1 LGQNRDEKSLPETPV
16 HKRLTALT
24 LTLVLVL
31 QSSCGGGS
39 GVFLFNA
46 FVGFWI
52 NGCEPNGL
60 GGSERVVIQ
69 LSELSES
76 RLTGSFTVQ
85 TYDNPHCAG
94 RPTGTVQL
102 AVIQQGTQTLHAG
115 TAIRVTIG
123 GQSGENDLLFS
134 DNGRLFRGDPASAG
148 ADGFP
153 TAIDFSRP
161 WTPG

>member
-1 LGQNRDEKSLPETPV
+1 V

-24 LTLVLVL
+24 LALVLVL
-31 QSSCGGGS
+31 QSSCGGGA

-60 GGSERVVIQ
+60 GGSERVGIR
-69 LSELSES
+69 LTELSES
-76 RLTGSFTVQ
+76 SLTGSFTLLS
-85 TYDNPHCAG
+85 YGNPTCSGH
-94 RPTGTVQL
+94 PSSTIEL
-102 AVIQQGTQTLHAG
+102 AVVQRGTQTLHGG
-115 TAIRVTIG
+115 TAIRVTLG
-123 GQSGENDLLFS
+123 GQGGENDLLFS
-134 DNGRLFRGDPASAG
+134 DNGRLFRGDPASVG